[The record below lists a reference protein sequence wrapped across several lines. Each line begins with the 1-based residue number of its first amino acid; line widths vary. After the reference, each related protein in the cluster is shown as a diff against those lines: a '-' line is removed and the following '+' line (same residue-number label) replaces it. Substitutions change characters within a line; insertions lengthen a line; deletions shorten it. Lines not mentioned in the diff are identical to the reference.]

1 MLLPQELFAE
11 AAWFENQYG
20 NLTKFKIAELLQKYN
35 LKPKNG
41 KSIDDVQLAIDRG
54 YKDTFGNSSLAN
66 EQIANEVDKVCI
78 IARYNFAVAKYKSR

>member
-11 AAWFENQYG
+11 AVWLENQYG
-20 NLTKFKIAELLQKYN
+20 NLTKVKITELLQKYN

-41 KSIDDVQLAIDRG
+41 KSIDDVQLAIDIG
-54 YKDTFGNSSLAN
+54 YKDTFGNSSLAR

-78 IARYNFAVAKYKSR
+78 IARYDFAVAKYKI